1 MSETAS
7 NGFLRPG
14 TVFGFSRDIYPKL
27 FLNTLYSYI
36 SNAHGPER
44 FTCMVPSNADPAP
57 VKPIHGSITN
67 PGNQGLG
74 KGK

>member
-1 MSETAS
+1 MAFSGQAQYLA
-7 NGFLRPG
+7 FQG
-14 TVFGFSRDIYPKL
+14 TSIPNS
-27 FLNTLYSYI
+27 LNILYSYI
-36 SNAHGPER
+36 SNAHGTER

-57 VKPIHGSITN
+57 AKPIHSSITN